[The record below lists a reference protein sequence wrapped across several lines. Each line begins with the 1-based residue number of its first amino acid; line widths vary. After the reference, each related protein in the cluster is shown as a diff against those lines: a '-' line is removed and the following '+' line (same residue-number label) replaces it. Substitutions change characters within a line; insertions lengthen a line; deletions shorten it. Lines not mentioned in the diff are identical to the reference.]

1 MGDERAHTDFDR
13 NLVFQ
18 LGMRVPVI

>member
-1 MGDERAHTDFDR
+1 MGEERAHTDFDR